1 MSRSVNCDYRPIVTE
16 KRPFALNRI
25 TINLLR
31 TIAAGVII
39 SLFFSA
45 GFSSRAVAAESLSM
59 PEQLSKLE
67 QSRGYSSSP
76 GQSIID
82 RLQVLELR
90 TFGNVGT
97 GSIFERL
104 NRLNEKQSPLP
115 LPSIP
120 ADNLHNFPAASPNAA
135 QQERIKG
142 LMQSTSLAKGLIT
155 ANTFPCHFFRI
166 EEASAKPSNEDY
178 LDSVL
183 TASKNRVFKFQTMPV
198 PVYIT
203 APPDPA
209 YASAVVAA
217 FADWD
222 RRTEGLIK
230 FATVTQPNA
239 ARIRVTWSHLGIKPD
254 KDASTLGAHTVTKWT
269 KKPSGRISLLSVGAI
284 PVPLYIPS
292 PGPKYTVPPQVIEV
306 NLDLVESNEAEAR
319 YLTLRN
325 IVAHELGHA
334 IGLLGHSPSKG
345 DLMYP
350 ITDEHSRISQRDLNT
365 VKRLYEKKATVPL

>member
-1 MSRSVNCDYRPIVTE
+1 MSLSVNCDYRPIVTE
-16 KRPFALNRI
+16 KRPPALNRI
-25 TINLLR
+25 TIHLLR
-31 TIAAGVII
+31 TVSAGIII
-39 SLFFSA
+39 SVFFS
-45 GFSSRAVAAESLSM
+45 GSFSSMAVAADSLSM

-67 QSRGYSSSP
+67 KSQGYSYSP

-104 NRLNEKQSPLP
+104 NRLNEKQSTLP

-120 ADNLHNFPAASPNAA
+120 AVSPNAA

-142 LMQSTSLAKGLIT
+142 LIQSTSLAQGQIT

-209 YASAVVAA
+209 YAAAVVAA

-230 FATVTQPNA
+230 SATVTQPNA
-239 ARIRVTWSHLGIKPD
+239 ARRRVTWSHLGIKPD
-254 KDASTLGAHTVTKWT
+254 KDASNLGAHTVTKWT

-306 NLDLVESNEAEAR
+306 NLDLVESKEAEAR

-334 IGLLGHSPSKG
+334 ISLLGHSPSKG

-365 VKRLYEKKATVPL
+365 IKRLYEKKATVPL

>member
-1 MSRSVNCDYRPIVTE
+1 MNCDYRPIATE
-16 KRPFALNRI
+16 KRPLALNCN

-31 TIAAGVII
+31 TITASLII
-39 SLFFSA
+39 SIFSSA
-45 GFSSRAVAAESLSM
+45 SFSSRAVAADSLSM

-67 QSRGYSSSP
+67 QSQGYSYSP

-104 NRLNEKQSPLP
+104 NRLNEKQSQLP
-115 LPSIP
+115 LPSPP
-120 ADNLHNFPAASPNAA
+120 ANSPANIKETPPSAA
-135 QQERIKG
+135 QQEKIKG
-142 LMQSTSLAKGLIT
+142 LMQSTSLAKSLIT